1 MIENSRKNYE
11 VKDLE
16 VGVEKVLLGEMKR
29 RMNPPVA
36 KIAEEEMAL
45 EGAEDS
51 EEEKISILLLAT
63 DVESRDTKHLNVQKS
78 IILEKEV
85 KPERRSHR
93 QMRHRLLARM

>member
-1 MIENSRKNYE
+1 MTENCSRNSEEE
-11 VKDLE
+11 VLE
-16 VGVEKVLLGEMKR
+16 AGAEQVLPEAMKR

-51 EEEKISILLLAT
+51 EEKKISILLLAT

-78 IILEKEV
+78 IIPEKEV
-85 KPERRSHR
+85 KPERKRNTSI
-93 QMRHRLLARM
+93 